1 MPEQFNQALEF
12 VKSKGGDPTQ
22 GVKSDT
28 GLWHVDTVAG
38 DGEAPKPTDSVQVH
52 YTGWLTDG
60 SKFDSSVDRGQPF
73 EFSLRG
79 GVIQGWLEGVASMKL
94 GCKRFLVIPSEMGY
108 GKRGAGAQIPPD
120 SVLVFEVELLGI
132 Q

>member
-1 MPEQFNQALEF
+1 MAEQFNEALEF

-28 GLWHVDTVAG
+28 GLWHVDTVTG
-38 DGEAPKPTDSVQVH
+38 DGEAPKPDAGVQVH
-52 YTGWLTDG
+52 YTGWLANG

-79 GVIQGWLEGVASMKL
+79 GVIQGWLEGVASMKV
-94 GCKRFLVIPSEMGY
+94 GSKRFLVIPSELGY
-108 GKRGAGAQIPPD
+108 GRGGAGAQIPPD
-120 SVLVFEVELLGI
+120 AVLVFEVELLGI
-132 Q
+132 K